1 MTQKVSSNLLEVES
15 SLIPDTDVAYDLG
28 SSTNK
33 FRDLYLSGNTITL
46 GDIALSQDADGN
58 LEVVS
63 SSGNTPA
70 KIVAAE
76 VQIGNLVLKEAV
88 DGTLQQATID
98 SSGVES
104 APVAVSGTDLY
115 VQLVQTG
122 TIQVTEGD
130 AKWFAPAALTVSQ
143 TDVNLTAAGS
153 GTDVYKLKKNGTAV
167 VTFNITAGTTS
178 ATDSTSVSMVAGDYL
193 EVEVTSI
200 GGDAGTDLAIILTY
214 TFD

>member
-1 MTQKVSSNLLEVES
+1 MVQKVNFAQTTGDTLTIGNLQISE
-15 SLIPDTDVAYDLG
+15 
-28 SSTNK
+28 N
-33 FRDLYLSGNTITL
+33 
-46 GDIALSQDADGN
+46 ADGN
-58 LEVVS
+58 LELES
-63 SSGNTPA
+63 TSGSGTA
-70 KIVAAE
+70 KIVAE
-76 VQIGNLVLKEAV
+76 ELQIGNLVLKEAS
-88 DGTLQQATID
+88 DGTLQQATVD

-130 AKWFAPAALTVSQ
+130 AKWFAPEALTVSQ
-143 TDVNLTAAGS
+143 TDLNINTAGT

-178 ATDSTSVSMVAGDYL
+178 ASDSTSISMVRGDYL

-200 GGDAGTDLAIILTY
+200 GANAGSDLAVILTY